1 MGMKEVLAK
10 LEVGSSVAEF
20 DAHLQSY
27 FIETQ
32 IYQNFVNDRHDIV
45 SGAKG
50 AGKSAIYRVVKAR
63 YRAVGEI
70 SDVEIVSGFNDTGNP
85 VFQRLTQSRIL
96 SEGQYITIWKAY
108 LAALVGNYVLDVVE
122 SGFSDDT
129 RRLDALLR
137 HTGLRSEDTGAQ
149 TIFSKLANLVKK
161 YTNPSATEHSIT
173 FTEHGVPVIGT
184 RIEFAEVSD
193 AVIEGDQIE
202 TETILEVLN
211 RCLAVLDLKVW
222 VVLDRLDEAFAGYAD
237 IEVPALRALLRTYL
251 DLQSYDHVRLKMF
264 LRSDLFRR
272 IVRGGFVNMTHVN
285 AKRVNIEWS
294 AEDLK
299 SLLCNRIRSS
309 TQFLEAIGLS
319 FDVSDDV
326 IISRIFPEKVD
337 PGEKRPDTW
346 NWITTRIA
354 DGNGLMSPRNLIDLV
369 NKAKEYQ
376 AKREE
381 REPRNF
387 EDDEPIL
394 ESDAIKRALIALS
407 TLRVEDTL
415 LAESD
420 HLSAHIERFRNG
432 KAEHNM
438 QSLQQVLRLEGDEL
452 AEIIEELKFI
462 GFLYEIGSS
471 YKIPML
477 YRGGLSMTQ
486 GKAF

>member
-1 MGMKEVLAK
+1 MKEVLAK

-63 YRAVGEI
+63 YRTVGEI
-70 SDVEIVSGFNDTGNP
+70 SDVEVVSGFNDTGNP
-85 VFQRLTQSRIL
+85 IFQRLTQSRTL
-96 SEGQYITIWKAY
+96 SEGQYITVWKAY
-108 LAALVGNYVLDVVE
+108 LAALAGNYVLDVVE

-137 HTGLRSEDTGAQ
+137 HTGLRSEDIGAQ
-149 TIFSKLANLVKK
+149 TIFSRLANLVRK
-161 YTNPSATEHSIT
+161 YTNPSATEHSLS
-173 FTEHGVPVIGT
+173 FTEHGIPVIGT
-184 RIEFAEVSD
+184 RLEFAEVSD
-193 AVIEGDQIE
+193 AVVDGEQIE
-202 TETILEVLN
+202 TETILNVLN
-211 RCLAVLDLKVW
+211 RCLIGLDLRIW
-222 VVLDRLDEAFAGYAD
+222 VVLDRLDEAFAGYA
-237 IEVPALRALLRTYL
+237 EVEIPALRALLRTYL
-251 DLQSYDHVRLKMF
+251 DLQSYDHIRLKMF

-272 IVRGGFVNMTHVN
+272 VVRGGFVNMTHVN

-309 TQFLEAIGLS
+309 LQFLDALS
-319 FDVSDDV
+319 LPTDAPDELILERLFPNKIDV
-326 IISRIFPEKVD
+326 
-337 PGEKRPDTW
+337 GEKRPDTW
-346 NWITTRIA
+346 GWITTRIA
-354 DGNGLMSPRNLIDLV
+354 DGNGLMSPRNLIDLI

-381 REPRNF
+381 REPR
-387 EDDEPIL
+387 EYAGSEPIL

-420 HLSAHIERFRNG
+420 HLAAHIERFRNG
-432 KAEHNM
+432 KAEHNLA
-438 QSLQQVLRLEGDEL
+438 SLHQVLRLEGDEL
-452 AEIIEELKFI
+452 AEVIEELKFI
-462 GFLYEIGSS
+462 GFLYETGAS

-477 YRGGLSMTQ
+477 YRGGLSITQ